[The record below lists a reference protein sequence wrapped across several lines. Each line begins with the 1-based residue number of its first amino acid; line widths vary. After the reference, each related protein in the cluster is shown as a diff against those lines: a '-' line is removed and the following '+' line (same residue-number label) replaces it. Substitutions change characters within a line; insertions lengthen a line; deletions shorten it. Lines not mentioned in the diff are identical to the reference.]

1 MVPLLEEGDNMWKEK
16 RRDGVTLKV
25 LELLHAKEADIYRCI
40 RSLQHQVS
48 IVLTHLARS
57 LTSAS

>member
-1 MVPLLEEGDNMWKEK
+1 VEREK
-16 RRDGVTLKV
+16 KDGVTLKV
-25 LELLHAKEADIYRCI
+25 LELLHVKEADIYRCI

-48 IVLTHLARS
+48 IAIAHLARS

>member
-1 MVPLLEEGDNMWKEK
+1 MEREK
-16 RRDGVTLKV
+16 KDGVTLKV

-40 RSLQHQVS
+40 RSLQHQ
-48 IVLTHLARS
+48 IAHLARS